1 MGSGLVRTWALT
13 KKELTQLVRDRGT
26 FALIL
31 FLPVVELLLFAYAV
45 SLTVDHIPTAVADL
59 SLDAQSRA
67 FVDALT
73 VSGFFDVTLRVQDE
87 SQVIRAIDE
96 GVVRA
101 GIVIPPDFASQTE
114 RGGAQVLI
122 LLDGSDS
129 FTVQSGYSAA
139 AAIAQDRATQMLLEQ
154 FGRAGASGGVITL
167 PVVTASHILYN
178 PDMDD
183 MVFLVPAIAAAIL
196 QLMSLGLTAMAVVR
210 ERELGTIE
218 QLLVTPARPLELMV
232 AKMVPNLLVSVFNL
246 VFLMALSVFW
256 FGVPFQGNPW
266 LFGWLSLIFLA
277 SGLGM
282 GLLISTMAK
291 TQKQAQE
298 LTMLMVLLSLL
309 LTGFIYPREPM
320 PPVVRAV
327 GNLIPLTYF
336 IRIARG
342 IITKGIGL
350 EFLWTDALALVF
362 YGVLMLV
369 LASVT
374 FKKRLD

>member
-1 MGSGLVRTWALT
+1 MESGLCRTWTLI

-87 SQVIRAIDE
+87 AQVIRAIDE
-96 GVVRA
+96 GTVRA
-101 GIVIPPDFASQTE
+101 GIVIPPDFASPTE
-114 RGGAQVLI
+114 RGGAQVL
-122 LLDGSDS
+122 LVLDGSDA

-139 AAIAQDRATQMLLEQ
+139 AAIAQARATQLMLERL
-154 FGRAGASGGVITL
+154 GRAGAGGLGTL
-167 PVVTASHILYN
+167 PVVAAPHVLYN

-246 VFLMALSVFW
+246 VFLMLLSVFW
-256 FGVPFQGNPW
+256 FGVPFQGNVW
-266 LFGWLSLIFLA
+266 LFGLLSLIFLA
-277 SGLGM
+277 SG
-282 GLLISTMAK
+282 
-291 TQKQAQE
+291 
-298 LTMLMVLLSLL
+298 
-309 LTGFIYPREPM
+309 
-320 PPVVRAV
+320 
-327 GNLIPLTYF
+327 
-336 IRIARG
+336 
-342 IITKGIGL
+342 
-350 EFLWTDALALVF
+350 
-362 YGVLMLV
+362 
-369 LASVT
+369 
-374 FKKRLD
+374 